1 MKKICF
7 ITTVSNT
14 LRAFVLDTAKYLYE
28 YGKYDIT
35 FICSEDQEFSNNLP
49 SYIHYIP
56 VPMSRGV
63 NLKGFGAIK
72 ELKKIFTVQKF
83 DIVQYSTPNASFY
96 ASVAAKSVGIPVRLY
111 CQWGIRYVGF
121 SGIPRLIF
129 KILEKIVCDN
139 STIIRA
145 VSQMNKEFAISEGL
159 YKAEKVKVLGKGGT
173 IGIDLSEYDL
183 KKKESFRK
191 KIRQK
196 YNCNNA
202 FVFGF
207 VGRLTKDKG
216 CNELLKAFKLLCSE
230 NNNLKLLLVGDM
242 EAENKISAQ
251 LLEWAKNSENVIF
264 TGRIVKREIPQYYA
278 AMDAYVH
285 PTYREGFGMVLQEA
299 AAMELPI
306 ITTKIPG
313 ASEVME
319 DGKSCILCE
328 AQNAND
334 LAEKMNIL
342 VNHPQFCFLLAKA
355 ARRRVEKYFER
366 SIMLR
371 QQFLDYE
378 SM

>member
-7 ITTVSNT
+7 ITTVSST
-14 LRAFVLDTAKYLYE
+14 LSTFVLDTAKYLYE
-28 YGKYDIT
+28 NGKYDIT

-49 SYIHYIP
+49 FYIHYIP
-56 VPMSRGV
+56 VSMSRGI

-72 ELKKIFTVQKF
+72 ELRKIFTVQKF

-96 ASVAAKSVGIPVRLY
+96 ASIAAKSSGIPVRLY

-129 KILEKIVCDN
+129 KLLEKIVCDN

-159 YKAEKVKVLGKGGT
+159 YKVEKVKVLGMGGT

-183 KKKESFRK
+183 KKKANFRK

-196 YNCNNA
+196 YNCNNT

-328 AQNAND
+328 AKNAND
-334 LAEKMNIL
+334 LAAKMNSL
-342 VNHPQFCFLLAKA
+342 VSQPQFCFLLAKA
-355 ARRRVEKYFER
+355 ARKRVEKYFER
-366 SIMLR
+366 AIMLK